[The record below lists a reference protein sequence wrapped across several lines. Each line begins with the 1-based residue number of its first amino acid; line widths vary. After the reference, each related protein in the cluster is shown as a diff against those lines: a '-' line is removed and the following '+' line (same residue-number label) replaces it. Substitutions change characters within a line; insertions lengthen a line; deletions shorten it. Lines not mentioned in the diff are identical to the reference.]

1 VSETGAPTIGGCG
14 RHFDGPC
21 YSAGRAVDDSVTNRE
36 LVTDAFEWRVVWSSG
51 GFSSGV
57 HG

>member
-1 VSETGAPTIGGCG
+1 MSETGALTIGGCG

-21 YSAGRAVDDSVTNRE
+21 YSPGRAVEDSVADRE
-36 LVTDAFEWRVVWSSG
+36 LVTDAFECRSSG